1 LHLISAKLRDMKK
14 FPRAIL
20 AAFAFQVLSQ
30 SVSPAATPQTADWR
44 RYVIAHPDVVYP
56 EVVKRTGMEGLGVF
70 LLAIDRK
77 DGSVTEVKVLKS
89 TGRRKTRRD
98 LRHEFFS
105 MAISTGHNRLGEDS
119 ARRPRY
125 RPSKHLPRRAV
136 ITDPAASFASGPRPC
151 GSRLLPIRNRRITAG
166 V

>member
-1 LHLISAKLRDMKK
+1 MKK

-30 SVSPAATPQTADWR
+30 SVFPAATPQTADWR

-89 TGRRKTRRD
+89 TGRRKLD
-98 LRHEFFS
+98 AIYVMNFFQWRFQPGTIGW
-105 MAISTGHNRLGEDS
+105 ARIPRGVHVTG
-119 ARRPRY
+119 
-125 RPSKHLPRRAV
+125 RAN
-136 ITDPAASFASGPRPC
+136 IYHGAQ
-151 GSRLLPIRNRRITAG
+151 
-166 V
+166 

>member
-1 LHLISAKLRDMKK
+1 MKK

-89 TGRRKTRRD
+89 TGRRKLD
-98 LRHEFFS
+98 AIYVMNFFQWRFQPGTITS
-105 MAISTGHNRLGEDS
+105 VTIPRGVRILGRANIYHG
-119 ARRPRY
+119 AR
-125 RPSKHLPRRAV
+125 
-136 ITDPAASFASGPRPC
+136 
-151 GSRLLPIRNRRITAG
+151 
-166 V
+166 

>member
-1 LHLISAKLRDMKK
+1 MKK

-89 TGRRKTRRD
+89 TGRRKLD
-98 LRHEFFS
+98 AIYVMNFFQWRFQPGTIGW
-105 MAISTGHNRLGEDS
+105 ARIPRGVHVTG
-119 ARRPRY
+119 
-125 RPSKHLPRRAV
+125 RAN
-136 ITDPAASFASGPRPC
+136 IYHGAQ
-151 GSRLLPIRNRRITAG
+151 
-166 V
+166 

>member
-1 LHLISAKLRDMKK
+1 MKK

-44 RYVIAHPDVVYP
+44 RYVIAHPEVVYP

-89 TGRRKTRRD
+89 TGRRKLD
-98 LRHEFFS
+98 AIYVMNFFQWRFQPGTIGW
-105 MAISTGHNRLGEDS
+105 ARIPRGVHVTG
-119 ARRPRY
+119 
-125 RPSKHLPRRAV
+125 RAN
-136 ITDPAASFASGPRPC
+136 IYHGAQ
-151 GSRLLPIRNRRITAG
+151 
-166 V
+166 